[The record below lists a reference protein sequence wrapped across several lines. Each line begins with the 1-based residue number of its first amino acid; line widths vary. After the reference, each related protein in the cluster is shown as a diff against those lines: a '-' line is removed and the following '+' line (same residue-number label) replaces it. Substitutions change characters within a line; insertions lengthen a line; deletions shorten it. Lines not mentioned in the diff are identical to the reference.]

1 MPSENRQGAPAGD
14 PPDGA
19 SLLSALVGVAA
30 GVQRARTVQ
39 GVLDQAAE
47 GLHSL
52 GFHAC
57 AVRFGDPHSPLASVR
72 TTEPIRE
79 LFEPLVGR
87 LENLQLGPGE
97 LGLAQQLL
105 DEARPRLVEDVDRVI
120 RGFIARHGGEP
131 PADVGPLLQAA
142 GIGGLVVAPLI
153 VDGAGWGVLVLAAP
167 RVRSDDLSAL
177 SLFGAQVASALE
189 VAQSMENLERQ
200 NVQLEAIH
208 QVAMIGSE
216 VDLEAVVPR
225 LLGIA
230 TQATDSDTGSLLLLD
245 EEARALSLAGAVGY
259 PDPFTRLPLEA
270 LLSGSLESSS
280 GARGLSLEDWPEDHR
295 AGIAGAGLVES
306 AIVPLAVNGRLGG
319 WVHLSRRR
327 PRRYTEDELRFA
339 SRLVAQ
345 IALQLERARLY
356 ADAKRRVEDL
366 ALINEVGGVIA
377 QQLEVNEVLSAA
389 MRHLSRIVEVPNT
402 FLMLLEPDGERMH
415 LAATNRAASQQN
427 IELTLQVHGRS
438 AAAES
443 VRTRQAVV
451 VEDADGD
458 PRASPELCARF
469 GHRALL
475 AVPLL
480 SEGKP
485 IGTMVMGETRG
496 PRRFSRWEVDRAVAV
511 ANQLASAI
519 DKARL
524 YEEQRRRVRQLRLL
538 LENSQVITGSLELE
552 QILAASAQG
561 LVGMIDATD
570 AFIWFL
576 EDTELRGV
584 VCSAREFQ
592 EHFARQRLSLSETSA
607 VGLAIQTRAPVRIED
622 TSRSPDV
629 HRASHSMY
637 RQKSVLALP
646 LMLRE
651 VPIGAIS
658 IGDRHRTRRFSDDE
672 MERALLM
679 SRQLAVAIDNARLFQ
694 DLKRS
699 YTELSR
705 AQQELVKRERLAA
718 LGELSAVV
726 AHEVRNPLGVIFNSL
741 ASLRRLGPGED
752 DARMLLSIVGEEA
765 ERLNRMV
772 SDLLDFARPHEPQL
786 RPEPLSEILSGAVE
800 AARRSMPAGQVTF
813 AVEVEPELPPIWVDA
828 ELIRQ
833 AMVNLV
839 MNAAQAMPRGG
850 AVTVRAGPEIRGTA
864 RYARVEVQDDGP
876 GIAPELAD
884 RVFQPFFTTKA
895 AGTGLGLAVVK
906 RIADA
911 HRAEVAVQSTPGR
924 GSTFILWL
932 PA

>member
-19 SLLSALVGVAA
+19 ALLRALVRVAV

-39 GVLDQAAE
+39 GVLDQAAQ

-57 AVRFGDPHSPLASVR
+57 AVRFGDPLSQLASVR

-79 LFEPLVGR
+79 LLEPLVGR
-87 LENLQLGPGE
+87 LENLQLRPGE
-97 LGLAQQLL
+97 LGLPHQLL
-105 DEARPRLVEDVDRVI
+105 EEARPRLVEDVDRVI

-153 VDGAGWGVLVLAAP
+153 VDGAAWGALVLAAP
-167 RVRSDDLSAL
+167 RVRSDDLAAL

-216 VDLEAVVPR
+216 VDHEAVVPR

-230 TQATDSDTGSLLLLD
+230 TQATDSDTGSILLLD
-245 EEARALSLAGAVGY
+245 EETRALSLAGAVGY
-259 PDPFTRLPLEA
+259 PDQFTRLPLEA

-280 GARGLSLEDWPEDHR
+280 GARGLSLEDWPERHR

-306 AIVPLAVNGRLGG
+306 AIVPLVVNGRLGG

-356 ADAKRRVEDL
+356 ADAKRRVE
-366 ALINEVGGVIA
+366 
-377 QQLEVNEVLSAA
+377 
-389 MRHLSRIVEVPNT
+389 
-402 FLMLLEPDGERMH
+402 
-415 LAATNRAASQQN
+415 
-427 IELTLQVHGRS
+427 
-438 AAAES
+438 
-443 VRTRQAVV
+443 
-451 VEDADGD
+451 
-458 PRASPELCARF
+458 
-469 GHRALL
+469 
-475 AVPLL
+475 
-480 SEGKP
+480 
-485 IGTMVMGETRG
+485 
-496 PRRFSRWEVDRAVAV
+496 
-511 ANQLASAI
+511 LASAI

-576 EDTELRGV
+576 EDTQLRGV

-592 EHFARQRLSLSETSA
+592 EHFARQRLSLSEMSA

-629 HRASHSMY
+629 HRASNSVY

-651 VPIGAIS
+651 LPIGAIS

-672 MERALLM
+672 LERALLM

-705 AQQELVKRERLAA
+705 AQQELVKQERLAA

-741 ASLRRLGPGED
+741 ASLRRLGSGED

-850 AVTVRAGPEIRGTA
+850 AVTVRAGPEIRGMA

-876 GIAPELAD
+876 GIDPELAD

-911 HRAEVAVQSTPGR
+911 HRAEVAVRSTPGR